1 MLKVSTNRFE
11 ENVIVAIQFH
21 LIQGLG
27 MRQQTSSR
35 SISSRLVL
43 LLSAAGLA
51 ACAAQDGA
59 LDGGQPSGQDASADL
74 AAAYPSVACG
84 ECFPFERLPDP
95 LKQRASDL
103 LLAALDAEALYT
115 LAAELKPM
123 SSGFVSL
130 KYRADQPEPPQL
142 SELRTIFEQWRC
154 TDEVSAA
161 LQIFN
166 QVYAGERYA
175 EGAVFHRLRFAGT
188 LSRYPTLFADIGAKP
203 PWTPIEVVDAVDA
216 DATTRRFRAYG
227 YLFGYPEYAVE
238 FFVMAVEHE
247 RKTGMFVER
256 DFIQIPTYVAD
267 TGRFVY
273 AVPKGHV
280 ENAEDRALK
289 QAAAQ
294 VLARYRALRD
304 RYIGP
309 DKAGVLGLVREWY
322 GDGAGRC
329 SPRLASSRP

>member
-1 MLKVSTNRFE
+1 MKC
-11 ENVIVAIQFH
+11 
-21 LIQGLG
+21 LG
-27 MRQQTSSR
+27 MRQRPSSR
-35 SISSRLVL
+35 PISSCLVL

-51 ACAAQDGA
+51 ACAEKDDVI
-59 LDGGQPSGQDASADL
+59 DGGQPPGQDASADF
-74 AAAYPSVACG
+74 AAAYPSVACS
-84 ECFPFERLPDP
+84 ECFPLERLPES

-130 KYRADQPEPPQL
+130 KYPADQPEPPQI
-142 SELRTIFEQWRC
+142 SELRTIFEQWHC

-161 LQIFN
+161 LQVFN
-166 QVYAGERYA
+166 LVYAGERYA
-175 EGAVFHRLRFAGT
+175 EGAVFHRPRFAAT
-188 LSRYPTLFADIGAKP
+188 ITRYPMLFAEVGAKP
-203 PWTPIEVVDAVDA
+203 PYPPIEVVDAVDA

-227 YLFGYPEYAVE
+227 YLFGYPEYAVD
-238 FFVMAVEHE
+238 FFVMAAEHE

-256 DFIQIPTYVAD
+256 DFIQIPTYVSD

-273 AVPKGHV
+273 AVPKGHA

-309 DKAGVLGLVREWY
+309 DKLGVLGLVREWY

-329 SPRLASSRP
+329 SPRLSAGRP